1 MISRILADTKI
12 VKLFSPSQRLPFVEF
27 IALMA
32 LTTSLVALTIDGM
45 LPALPA
51 IGQDLALA
59 DPNHTQLIVSMVF
72 LGMAFGQLLFGPM
85 SDSYGRKVA
94 LYAGMSVFMLGCLL
108 SIFATDFNTM
118 LIGRVLQ
125 GIGASA
131 PRVVP
136 MALIRD
142 EYEGREMARIMS
154 LIMMVFILVPM
165 LAPMF
170 GQLVVYLTDWR
181 GIFYSFLLIA
191 MVLSVWFAMR
201 QPETLVPEKRK
212 PFTGAVII
220 HGIVEVFK
228 NRKAFGYTLAVGV
241 VSGPFLAYL
250 STAQP
255 ILEEQY
261 ALGPTFTLYF
271 AVLALSIGVA
281 SVVNSRVVV
290 KYGMRFLSYYALA
303 VIIIASALFALLMF
317 FLDGEPSVMF
327 FMGYLI
333 VTLFCMGIVFGNMNA
348 LAMEPLGH
356 IAGIGAAVVGSLST
370 FISVPIGIA
379 IGQAYDQSVM
389 PLVLGFL
396 TFALIASALM
406 VWAEKGAVDSVE

>member
-1 MISRILADTKI
+1 M
-12 VKLFSPSQRLPFVEF
+12 KLPTPIHRLPFIEF

-32 LTTSLVALTIDGM
+32 LTTSLVALSIDAM
-45 LPALPA
+45 IPALPS
-51 IGQDLALA
+51 IGEALNVQDSN
-59 DPNHTQLIVSMVF
+59 DTQLIISMVF
-72 LGMAFGQLLFGPM
+72 LGMAVGQMFFGPF
-85 SDSYGRKVA
+85 SDSFGRKPS
-94 LYAGMSVFMLGCLL
+94 LYLSLAVFAVGCVMSAMSTNFTV
-108 SIFATDFNTM
+108 M
-118 LIGRVLQ
+118 LIGRLLQ
-125 GIGASA
+125 GIGASG

-281 SVVNSRVVV
+281 SFVNSRVVV

>member
-1 MISRILADTKI
+1 MIGRILADTKI

-94 LYAGMSVFMLGCLL
+94 LYAGMTVFMIGCLL

-142 EYEGREMARIMS
+142 EYEGRAMARVMS

-165 LAPMF
+165 LAPAL
-170 GQLVVYLTDWR
+170 GQLVLYIADWR
-181 GIFYSFLLIA
+181 SIFGSFLGLAVI
-191 MVLSVWFAMR
+191 LTLWFSIR
-201 QPETLVPEKRK
+201 QPETLAPENRK
-212 PFTGAVII
+212 PFSVKQVWLGLL
-220 HGIVEVFK
+220 EVC
-228 NRKAFGYTLAVGV
+228 RIRTALGYTLAVGM
-241 VSGPFLAYL
+241 VSGPFLTYL

-255 ILEEQY
+255 VLQEQY
-261 ALGPTFTLYF
+261 GLGAQFSLYF

-281 SVVNSRVVV
+281 SFVNSKLVMRF
-290 KYGMRFLSYYALA
+290 GMRFLSRCATFGVVGL
-303 VIIIASALFALLMF
+303 SLLFLLPVY
-317 FLDGEPSVMF
+317 LTDGNPPLLL
-327 FMGYLI
+327 FMAYL
-333 VTLFCMGIVFGNMNA
+333 VTILFCMGMLFGNLNTM
-348 LAMEPLGH
+348 AMEPLGH

-370 FISVPIGIA
+370 LISVPLGIA
-379 IGQAYDQSVM
+379 IGMFYDNSVM
-389 PLVLGFL
+389 PLVVGFL
-396 TFALIASALM
+396 VCALGALVLM
-406 VWAEKGAVDSVE
+406 RWAEAE

>member
-1 MISRILADTKI
+1 M
-12 VKLFSPSQRLPFVEF
+12 KLPTPIHRLPFIEF

-32 LTTSLVALTIDGM
+32 LTTSLVALSIDAM
-45 LPALPA
+45 IPALPS
-51 IGQDLALA
+51 IGEALNVQDSN
-59 DPNHTQLIVSMVF
+59 DTQLIISMVF
-72 LGMAFGQLLFGPM
+72 LGMAVGQMFFGPF
-85 SDSYGRKVA
+85 SDSFGRKPS
-94 LYAGMSVFMLGCLL
+94 LYLSLAVFAVGCVMSAMSTNFTV
-108 SIFATDFNTM
+108 M
-118 LIGRVLQ
+118 LIGRLLQ
-125 GIGASA
+125 GIGASG
-131 PRVVP
+131 PRVIP

-220 HGIVEVFK
+220 HGIIEVFK

-255 ILEEQY
+255 ILDEQY

-281 SVVNSRVVV
+281 SFVNSRVVV

-317 FLDGEPSVMF
+317 FLDAEPSVMF

-356 IAGIGAAVVGSLST
+356 IAGVGAAVVGSLST